1 MHFLDWADIATGP
14 RNSNSS
20 TRNRPTPASHRH
32 SVPPSARLEQA
43 HMEPTQHHSSR
54 YPSWQNSL
62 MPSSPRG
69 PASPEPT
76 LHRLT
81 ASSPTPLPLLALPST
96 PPAFI
101 TSTILVDQHPL
112 RHGHRPRRPAPNPR
126 QFSRADVR
134 AVGPSSPWTPP
145 SGPVAPREPASPA
158 PTLHRL
164 TASSPTPL
172 PLLALPSTP
181 PPFITSTIL
190 VDQHPLRHKHR
201 PRRPAP
207 TLVTRTKPSSGH
219 PRRRT
224 GSRAI
229 DRIDTCLAYVGW
241 PASDSSG
248 NARSNRPTATSASSR
263 ASAAPMQ

>member
-32 SVPPSARLEQA
+32 SVPPSARFEQA
-43 HMEPTQHHSSR
+43 DIEPTQHHSSR

-81 ASSPTPLPLLALPST
+81 ASSPTPLPLLALPSN
-96 PPAFI
+96 PLPFI

-112 RHGHRPRRPAPNPR
+112 RQAPPPSTRTKPSSVQPHRRTGSRAIEPMDTSLRPRSPR
-126 QFSRADVR
+126 
-134 AVGPSSPWTPP
+134 G
-145 SGPVAPREPASPA
+145 PASPE

-172 PLLALPSTP
+172 PLLALPSNP